1 MLATNLAGRLSGEDL
16 VRWRQLSAR
25 TEAIEVAPQAYSARE
40 IEETFMRK
48 FVMLGE
54 FEQTYE
60 LDGAR
65 RYSVSVSDGTIVYG
79 DWSD

>member
-1 MLATNLAGRLSGEDL
+1 MLALNVAGKLGDEDL

-25 TEAIEVAPQAYSARE
+25 TEAVEVAPAAYSARE

-48 FVMLGE
+48 FIMLGE
-54 FEQTYE
+54 IEKTYGIE
-60 LDGAR
+60 SHR
-65 RYSVSVSDGTIVYG
+65 RYSVSVSDGTIIYG